1 MLPNKTKK
9 DLKLDKLPKL
19 IDCSKCKY
27 DCQKNI
33 SEKVRSEIC
42 SAFWKLGDYRRQ
54 KDFILTNVKSNVPK
68 RRRPSKPKNPT
79 DTIKQRS
86 NSKVFS
92 FLGKRVCQ
100 SFFLKTLSISNGP
113 LITAFEQVNSYTNFF
128 DGEDLRGRHAPANK
142 FSESDIQEIVQ
153 HMLGYSSSTCT
164 NTKSRKIIDSSN
176 AINTK
181 KMYKHYKEQCE
192 KQDMKK
198 RIPSFTTY
206 KRIFKEVSIDS

>member
-1 MLPNKTKK
+1 M
-9 DLKLDKLPKL
+9 
-19 IDCSKCKY
+19 
-27 DCQKNI
+27 
-33 SEKVRSEIC
+33 
-42 SAFWKLGDYRRQ
+42 
-54 KDFILTNVKSNVPK
+54 PK

-181 KMYKHYKEQCE
+181 KMYKHYKDQCE
-192 KQDMKK
+192 KQNNKK

-206 KRIFKEVSIDS
+206 KRIFKEVSIER